1 MRSKP
6 LLIAA
11 LITGVTVAAFST
23 RASADVGAGVIIGGT
38 VGALV
43 GGPPGWVAG
52 MAIGAA
58 IGEGEDQRNA
68 RIYGTTRYAD
78 AQPGYYAPPPNAVYL
93 PPQASYPVAR
103 VALPPP
109 GFNGVPPD
117 YVERRVVY
125 SQPVQYAPRRYY
137 RPYY

>member
-1 MRSKP
+1 MRTRP
-6 LLIAA
+6 LLIA
-11 LITGVTVAAFST
+11 LIAAGVSVTAFST
-23 RASADVGAGVIIGGT
+23 RAAADVGAGVIFGGAIG
-38 VGALV
+38 AMV

-58 IGEGEDQRNA
+58 IGESEEQKNA
-68 RIYGTTRYAD
+68 RVHGNTRYVV
-78 AQPGYYAPPPNAVYL
+78 AP
-93 PPQASYPVAR
+93 
-103 VALPPP
+103 PPP

-125 SQPVQYAPRRYY
+125 SRPTVVYSQPAYYAPPAAYPAPVYYGPRHYY